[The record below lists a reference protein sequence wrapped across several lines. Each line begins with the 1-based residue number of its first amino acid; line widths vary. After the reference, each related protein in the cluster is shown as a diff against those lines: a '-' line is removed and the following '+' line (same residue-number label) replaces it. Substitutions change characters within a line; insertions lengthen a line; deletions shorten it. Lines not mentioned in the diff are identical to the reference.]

1 MARRLSIPRKFS
13 TGLEYLTINNAIV
26 KKFHIT
32 TLGCKVNQC
41 ESEVLDRQLTERGG
55 RPAGLEETAELC
67 VINTCTVT
75 AKAAMQSRQAVRRAI
90 RENPDARIVVTGC
103 YAQTEPE
110 TVRRIGGV
118 DQVVGCR
125 AREFIPEMLQS
136 SSAVHFDRDLSDASF
151 SPLTVGVADDRTRPF
166 LKIQDGCDAFCT
178 YCIVPHAR
186 GRSRSMPLETV
197 LANLMELKDAG
208 YHETVLTGI
217 HLGAYGQDLSPPL
230 VLSGLLDRI
239 EALSAPDRIRL
250 SSIEPREL
258 TDKIIHWIAV
268 NDIFCRHFH
277 IPLQSGDDGILRRMR
292 RPYTS
297 AFFKDLVLKIIDQIP
312 DAAIG
317 VDTLIGFPGETEQA
331 LENTLA
337 LIDTLPV
344 AYLHVFPFSARPG
357 TPAAQYKDQLPPD
370 TIKDRCRRM
379 RMLDMEKKAR
389 FYRRHIGRTVDILV
403 ENKRDR
409 TTGRLKGVTSNYI
422 NVLVD
427 GGDDLKNR
435 LIRVRINRVDEKNR
449 VMGPVISQV

>member
-1 MARRLSIPRKFS
+1 MAGLLETDIQYRETSIQRIKK
-13 TGLEYLTINNAIV
+13 LM
-26 KKFHIT
+26 KKFHIM

-41 ESEVLDRQLTERGG
+41 ESEALDRQLTERGG
-55 RPAGLEETAELC
+55 RPAGLDEAVDLC

-75 AKAAMQSRQAVRRAI
+75 ARAAMQSRQAVRRAI
-90 RENPDARIVVTGC
+90 RRNPDARIVVTGC

-110 TVRRIGGV
+110 AIRRIGGV
-118 DQVVGCR
+118 DHVVGYR
-125 AREFIPEMLQS
+125 VKEFIPEILRS
-136 SSAVHFDRDLSDASF
+136 SPEVRFDRDLSGDRFA
-151 SPLTVGVADDRTRPF
+151 PLSVGVADDRTRPF

-178 YCIVPHAR
+178 YCIVPRAR
-186 GRSRSMPLETV
+186 GRSRSMPLETA
-197 LANLMELKDAG
+197 LANLGKLKDAG

-217 HLGAYGQDLSPPL
+217 HLGAYGQDLSPPE

-239 EALSAPDRIRL
+239 QVRSSPDRIRL

-258 TDKIIHWIAV
+258 TDSVIHRLAV
-268 NDIFCRHFH
+268 NDIFCPHFH
-277 IPLQSGDDGILRRMR
+277 IPLQSGDDDTLRRMR

-297 AFFKDLVLKIIDQIP
+297 AFFRDLVLKIIDRIP

-331 LENTLA
+331 FENTRA
-337 LIDTLPV
+337 LIDALPV

-357 TPAAQYKDQLPPD
+357 TLAAEYQDQLSPD
-370 TIKDRCRRM
+370 TIKNRCRRM
-379 RMLDMEKKAR
+379 RELGMEKRAR
-389 FYRRHIGRTVDILV
+389 FYRRHVGRAVDILV

-409 TTGRLKGVTSNYI
+409 TTGRLKGMTSNYI

-435 LIRVRINRVDEKNR
+435 LIRVRINRVDEENR
-449 VMGPVISQV
+449 VMGSVI

>member
-1 MARRLSIPRKFS
+1 M
-13 TGLEYLTINNAIV
+13 

-41 ESEVLDRQLTERGG
+41 ESEALGRQLTERGG
-55 RPAGLEETAELC
+55 RPAGLGETADLC

-75 AKAAMQSRQAVRRAI
+75 ARAAMQSRQAVRRAI

-103 YAQTEPE
+103 YSQTEPE
-110 TVRRIGGV
+110 AIRRIDGV

-125 AREFIPEMLQS
+125 AREFIQEMLRS
-136 SSAVHFDRDLSDASF
+136 SPEARFDRDLSDDRF
-151 SPLTVGVADDRTRPF
+151 SPLTVGVANERTRPF
-166 LKIQDGCDAFCT
+166 LKIQDGCNAFCT

-186 GRSRSMPLETV
+186 GRSRSMPVETV
-197 LANLMELKDAG
+197 LANLVELKDAG
-208 YHETVLTGI
+208 YYETVLTGI
-217 HLGAYGQDLSPPL
+217 HLGAYGQDLSPPV

-239 EALSAPDRIRL
+239 QALSAPHRIRL

-258 TDKIIHWIAV
+258 TDGIIHRVAV
-268 NDIFCRHFH
+268 NNIFCRHFH

-297 AFFKDLVLKIIDQIP
+297 AFFRDLVLKIIDRIP

-317 VDTLIGFPGETEQA
+317 VDTLLGFPGETERA
-331 LENTLA
+331 FENTLA
-337 LIDTLPV
+337 LIDALPV

-357 TPAAQYKDQLPPD
+357 TPAVEYTDQLPPD
-370 TIKDRCRRM
+370 IIKVRCRRM
-379 RMLDMEKKAR
+379 RGLGVEKRAR
-389 FYRRHIGRTVDILV
+389 FYRRHIGRTVDLLV

-422 NVLVD
+422 SVLVD

-435 LIRVRINRVDEKNR
+435 LIRVRINRVDEENR
-449 VMGPVISQV
+449 VMGSDIDTASA

>member
-1 MARRLSIPRKFS
+1 MNKF
-13 TGLEYLTINNAIV
+13 L
-26 KKFHIT
+26 IT

-41 ESEVLDRQLTERGG
+41 ESEALDRQLKERGG
-55 RPAGLEETAELC
+55 RPAGLDETADLY

-90 RENPDARIVVTGC
+90 RENPDARIIVTGC
-103 YAQTEPE
+103 YAQTESE
-110 TVRRIGGV
+110 AVQRIDGV

-125 AREFIPEMLQS
+125 AKEFIPEMLGS
-136 SSAVHFDRDLSDASF
+136 SPEVRLDRDLSGNRF

-197 LANLMELKDAG
+197 LANLMILKDAG

-217 HLGAYGQDLSPPL
+217 HLGAYGQDLSPPV
-230 VLSGLLDRI
+230 VLSDLLGRI
-239 EALSAPDRIRL
+239 QALSAPDRIRL

-258 TDKIIHWIAV
+258 TDEIIHRVAV

-277 IPLQSGDDGILRRMR
+277 IPLQSGDDGTLRRMR
-292 RPYTS
+292 RPYVS
-297 AFFKDLVLKIIDQIP
+297 AFFKDLVLKIIDRIP

-331 LENTLA
+331 FENTLA
-337 LIDTLPV
+337 LMDTLPV

-357 TPAAQYKDQLPPD
+357 TPAAEYKDPLPPD

-379 RMLDMEKKAR
+379 RVLGVEKRAR
-389 FYRRHIGRTVDILV
+389 FYRRHIGQTVDILV

-409 TTGRLKGVTSNYI
+409 ITGRLKGVTSNYI
-422 NVLVD
+422 NVFVD

-449 VMGPVISQV
+449 VMGSVISRV